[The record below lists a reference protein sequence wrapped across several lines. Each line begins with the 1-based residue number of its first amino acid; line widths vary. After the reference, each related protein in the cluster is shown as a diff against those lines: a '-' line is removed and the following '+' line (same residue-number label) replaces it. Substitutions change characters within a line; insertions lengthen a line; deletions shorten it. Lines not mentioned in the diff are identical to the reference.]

1 MSPIR
6 PNHLT
11 RTAGALFLTLGV
23 GMRRFLGVLCGV
35 AALACS
41 ENAPSRPK
49 PFISLAS
56 LLGAEASANNS
67 AAPLVYATQMRSE
80 LESPACNSESKG
92 HAEIKVSQDGTIHSH
107 VTINNKGAESVRF
120 GHIHHL
126 NAGAATGP
134 IIWWLSS
141 PIGTDL
147 NLTDKHLSFAQEGAF
162 VTNTHFTTHELALAA
177 LIAHPEEFY
186 VNFHSDACTGGF
198 ARGFLP

>member
-1 MSPIR
+1 M
-6 PNHLT
+6 T
-11 RTAGALFLTLGV
+11 TAGALFLTLGV
-23 GMRRFLGVLCGV
+23 GMRRVLGVLCGV

-41 ENAPSRPK
+41 DNPPSSPE

-56 LLGAEASANNS
+56 ILGAEASANNS

-92 HAEIKVSQDGTIHSH
+92 HAEIKVGQDGTIHSH

-126 NAGAATGP
+126 NTGAATGP
-134 IIWWLSS
+134 IVWWLSS
-141 PIGTDL
+141 PVGTDL
-147 NLTDKHLSFAQEGAF
+147 NLTDKHLTFVQEGAF
-162 VTNTHFTTHELALAA
+162 SATNGHFTTHALGLAA

-186 VNFHSDACTGGF
+186 VNFHSDLCPGGF

>member
-1 MSPIR
+1 MCS
-6 PNHLT
+6 
-11 RTAGALFLTLGV
+11 
-23 GMRRFLGVLCGV
+23 V
-35 AALACS
+35 AVLACA
-41 ENAPSRPK
+41 EQAPNSPE

-56 LLGAEASANNS
+56 ILGADASANS
-67 AAPLVYATQMRSE
+67 GVAPLVYATQMRSE

-92 HAEIKVSQDGTIHSH
+92 HAEIKVNADGTISSH
-107 VTINNKGAESVRF
+107 VTINNKGQESVRF

-126 NAGAATGP
+126 NTGAATGP

-147 NLTDKHLSFAQEGAF
+147 NLTDRHLSFVQEGAF
-162 VTNTHFTTHELALAA
+162 VTNAHYANHAAALAA
-177 LIAHPEEFY
+177 LVANPEEFY

>member
-1 MSPIR
+1 MR
-6 PNHLT
+6 
-11 RTAGALFLTLGV
+11 RVLGV
-23 GMRRFLGVLCGV
+23 FCGV
-35 AALACS
+35 AAFACA
-41 ENAPSRPK
+41 EQAPSSPE

-92 HAEIKVSQDGTIHSH
+92 HAEIKVEQDGTIHSH

-126 NAGAATGP
+126 NTGAATGP
-134 IIWWLSS
+134 IVWWLSS
-141 PIGTDL
+141 PVGTDL
-147 NLTDKHLSFAQEGAF
+147 NLTDKHLTFVQEGLFSA
-162 VTNTHFTTHELALAA
+162 TNGHFTTHALALAT

-186 VNFHSDACTGGF
+186 VNFHSDLCPGGF